1 MKDLFRLDALGKVF
15 VNMCATL
22 LPFRKGGNLLYLCC
36 EKIHSVLHSAGEI
49 MRWGNP
55 INCSGEAAENTHKI
69 NVKGPGA
76 NTNHRDTAGGT
87 MMNHANRKETAKRLG
102 QAIQGTY
109 YAIFGSIEL
118 PNMFFLTY

>member
-1 MKDLFRLDALGKVF
+1 MKDLFRLDSLGKVF
-15 VNMCATL
+15 VSMFATL
-22 LPFRKGGNLLYLCC
+22 FPFRKYGNTLYLCC

-49 MRWGNP
+49 MRCGNL

-76 NTNHRDTAGGT
+76 NTNHRDTAGST
-87 MMNHANRKETAKRLG
+87 MMNHASRKETANLKGLG

-109 YAIFGSIEL
+109 CVIFGSII
-118 PNMFFLTY
+118 

>member
-22 LPFRKGGNLLYLCC
+22 FPFRKFGNLLYLCC

-49 MRWGNP
+49 MRWGNL

-102 QAIQGTY
+102 QAIQGTF
-109 YAIFGSIEL
+109 YAILDHI
-118 PNMFFLTY
+118 LTF